1 MSSLSGL
8 VSPESLPERARWWE
22 GSRLHTPAEAHLLGG
37 WCGQWQGWD
46 RPMPTQEDAGASGRR
61 DPQPFCPNTSGRS
74 AEPGPGRGDSGLHCV
89 GLLGKSTA
97 ANGPPS
103 RVLPLS
109 VWATWLLKL
118 GSHKLGHVATQR
130 PSVNPLHP
138 RQDQVHFPW
147 SGSSVSSLC
156 NVALSHPS
164 SYP

>member
-8 VSPESLPERARWWE
+8 VSPESLPERACWWE

-46 RPMPTQEDAGASGRR
+46 RPMPTQEDTGASGRR
-61 DPQPFCPNTSGRS
+61 DPQPFCPNTSWRS
-74 AEPGPGRGDSGLHCV
+74 AEPGPGRGDTGLHCV
-89 GLLGKSTA
+89 SLLGKSMAT
-97 ANGPPS
+97 NGPPQQKCS
-103 RVLPLS
+103 HCLS
-109 VWATWLLKL
+109 L
-118 GSHKLGHVATQR
+118 HKLGHVATQR

-147 SGSSVSSLC
+147 PGSSVSSLC